1 MSRRHQ
7 QLLSAIQQTAASRQY
22 DGAVTGMRNDPSSS
36 SRATPTTGGSS
47 TSAARPPAP
56 AAAGLGLAS
65 RGASAADASAQ
76 RRSAATVGG
85 PSAATRPAGAAA
97 SGLGRA
103 VPAPRRPVRFTGLSN
118 SDADAADYDI
128 TLRAMPPRVP
138 ASPSAADLGT
148 VPRGRTGDD
157 TQPPAPKAPRSEG
170 TATAAAAGASGGG
183 RAANAQAAAATR
195 AAATRSPPLR
205 LPDDL
210 PPLPPAPQALA
221 DDLRMPPPDA
231 LAAVEGRRAADYQC
245 DTLRRTTAL
254 LWSDED
260 DNVSA
265 SEPAAF
271 PAVTNGRHQHEPE
284 QRNRRRDR

>member
-1 MSRRHQ
+1 M
-7 QLLSAIQQTAASRQY
+7 
-22 DGAVTGMRNDPSSS
+22 
-36 SRATPTTGGSS
+36 
-47 TSAARPPAP
+47 
-56 AAAGLGLAS
+56 
-65 RGASAADASAQ
+65 
-76 RRSAATVGG
+76 GG
-85 PSAATRPAGAAA
+85 PSAATRPGGAAA
-97 SGLGRA
+97 LGLGRT

-128 TLRAMPPRVP
+128 TLRAMPPRVA
-138 ASPSAADLGT
+138 ASPSSADLGT

-157 TQPPAPKAPRSEG
+157 TSTQPPAPKAPRSEG

-210 PPLPPAPQALA
+210 PPRPPAPQALA
-221 DDLRMPPPDA
+221 DDLQMPPPDA

-260 DNVSA
+260 DDASA
-265 SEPAAF
+265 SEPVVVPPAAT
-271 PAVTNGRHQHEPE
+271 TNGRHEHEPE
-284 QRNRRRDR
+284 RRNRRRDR